1 MDRKKH
7 AAIVQSGRLGGKAS
21 VVIEL
26 QRMVG
31 FTSPTWPEHSRDL
44 VRHVRLV
51 AEPRAI
57 ASLEVAQF
65 GSYRARTQ

>member
-1 MDRKKH
+1 MDRKTH
-7 AAIVQSGRLGGKAS
+7 VAIVQSGRLGSNAS
-21 VVIEL
+21 VVIEF

-31 FTSPTWPEHSRDL
+31 FTSSAWREHSGDL

-51 AEPRAI
+51 AKPCAI